1 MARKLTRGE
10 IADFLT
16 RSVSDPWIAAA
27 LRRGDAL
34 SEADVAFVRDVLELS
49 RPVFRAAA
57 APVDDIDPARRDAEL
72 AGLAEPWRAI
82 AAGAVVTTGLA
93 AGMRAAYRA
102 TAAVVDA
109 AAGGRGLLGTA
120 FLAADNP
127 PRLMTAGHI
136 VTALPGPLGLVFAG
150 SVVDPVPAATVV
162 AVTKSWRHP
171 VLDIGILTIDPSNL
185 PANLVPLVPAARA
198 TGPQLVV
205 VIGYPG
211 SSGNFGRFSGHK
223 GARCFCLGLMDPD
236 PPSGPWQKLLVG
248 SADRQPVVGHDCSTE
263 GGFSGGPVIDAS
275 TGALVAVH
283 VHGAKLLGANQRNL
297 AIPAALVFSD
307 GELLAQLGAPAPLVP
322 AAAAPGRRR
331 PQAASIAARSIK
343 VGGAGRLLSAQ
354 EDWPDIRDRVYAAG
368 LHGLSSRLVPDPLD
382 RTVVLDQG
390 TNPSCVGFA
399 LAATIDG
406 QLRARDGRAAG
417 VSPRLLY
424 ELARIHDEM
433 PGEAYRGTTLR
444 GGIKAFFHNGA
455 GPLAPARET
464 APRLGARDF
473 ILNNATAVQAG
484 SYFRLRRDIDDFHSA
499 LTELGSVLVSARIH
513 QGWTAP
519 ESTRGRIVPSRVYV
533 GAHAF
538 SIVGY
543 DDEGF
548 LVQNSWGANWGQW
561 QGPDRKVRPGV
572 AHWTYEDFDDALIDA
587 WVVRIA
593 VSAPR
598 FNPRLL
604 AARRGETGAAGNA
617 PRGND
622 LSGRLLVL
630 ADDDLAGGKY
640 AFDGSWLDAA
650 RRRVR
655 AARTGSSRGRH
666 LVLAFHDGFAG
677 AERVATRA
685 LALDAA
691 VAGRAVA
698 FSIAWRP
705 ALALA
710 LAPCAA
716 AVPDSEDVETAEARD
731 RRIVRAVAPVAASLW
746 RAATSDAAAAFAS
759 SSRPARILDAVL
771 APARPP
777 KGITLHVLADGL
789 GALAMAA
796 WLDALAARQPGRWH
810 IHNLLLFAPC
820 LPIELWRTA
829 FEPRVAGLLADLPI
843 RQVRQWGCDP
853 DRTSTERTGQY
864 RGAPSRLLSA
874 ALGTDDLGNLV
885 TLSALGM
892 LSEHRIVEANALST
906 DFLDRRDILIS
917 VSGFMTPVR

>member
-34 SEADVAFVRDVLELS
+34 SEADVAFVRDVLEIS
-49 RPVFRAAA
+49 RPVFGAAA
-57 APVDDIDPARRDAEL
+57 APADDDIDPARRDAEL

-82 AAGAVVTTGLA
+82 AAAAVGTTGLA

-102 TAAVVDA
+102 TAAVVDV
-109 AAGGRGLLGTA
+109 AAGGHGLLGTA

-136 VTALPGPLGLVFAG
+136 VTALPRPLGLVFAG
-150 SVVDPVPAATVV
+150 SVPDPVPAATVV
-162 AVTKSWRHP
+162 AVTDSWRHP
-171 VLDIGILTIDPSNL
+171 VLDIGILTIDPSDL

-205 VIGYPG
+205 AVGYPG
-211 SSGNFGRFSGHK
+211 SPGNFGRFSGHE
-223 GARCFCLGLMDPD
+223 GTRCFCLGLMDPD
-236 PPSGPWQKLLVG
+236 LPGGPWQKLLVG
-248 SADRQPVVGHDCSTE
+248 SADRQPVAGHDCSTE

-283 VHGAKLLGANQRNL
+283 VHGAKLLGTNQRNL
-297 AIPAALVFSD
+297 AIPATLVFSD
-307 GELLAQLGAPAPLVP
+307 GELLAKLGAPAPLVP
-322 AAAAPGRRR
+322 TAAAPGRRQPR
-331 PQAASIAARSIK
+331 AALMTARSIK
-343 VGGAGRLLSAQ
+343 AGGVGRLLSAQ

-368 LHGLSSRLVPDPLD
+368 LHGLGSQLVPDPLNPAA
-382 RTVVLDQG
+382 VLDQG
-390 TNPSCVGFA
+390 TDPSCVGFA
-399 LAATIDG
+399 LAATVDG
-406 QLRARDGRAAG
+406 QLRARNGRAAG

-424 ELARIHDEM
+424 ELARVHDEM

-473 ILNNATAVQAG
+473 ILDDATAVQAG

-499 LTELGSVLVSARIH
+499 LAELGSVLVSARIH

-519 ESTRGRIVPSRVYV
+519 ESTGGRIVPSRVYV

-538 SIVGY
+538 SVVGY

-548 LVQNSWGANWGQW
+548 LVQNSWGADWGQW
-561 QGPDRKVRPGV
+561 RGPDRKVRPGV

-593 VSAPR
+593 VSTPR
-598 FNPRLL
+598 FNRRLL
-604 AARRGETGAAGNA
+604 AARRGETGAAGDG
-617 PRGND
+617 PRRND
-622 LSGRLLVL
+622 LAGRLLVL

-655 AARTGSSRGRH
+655 AARTGLPRGRH
-666 LVLAFHDGFAG
+666 LVLAFHDGFAD
-677 AERVATRA
+677 AERIATRA

-698 FSIAWRP
+698 FSVAWRP
-705 ALALA
+705 ALAMA

-716 AVPDSEDVETAEARD
+716 AVPDSEAMEDAEARD
-731 RRIVRAVAPVAASLW
+731 RRTVRAVAPVAASLW
-746 RAATSDAAAAFAS
+746 RAATSDAAAAFADG
-759 SSRPARILDAVL
+759 RPARVLGAVL
-771 APARPP
+771 APAQ
-777 KGITLHVLADGL
+777 GSGGLTLHVLADGL

-796 WLDALAARQPGRWH
+796 WLNALAARQPGRWR

-829 FEPRVAGLLADLPI
+829 FEPRLAGLLADLPI
-843 RQVRQWGCDP
+843 RQVRQWDCDP
-853 DRTSTERTGQY
+853 GRTSTDRTGRY

-874 ALGTDDLGNLV
+874 ALGTADLGNPA

-892 LSEHRIVEANALST
+892 LPEHRIVEANALST